1 LSCIKSICKRVITFS
16 ILLCKLFVW
25 QSLSSKPIPSQHQ
38 AFLFPPSL
46 DSKIAA
52 NHPVRVVNDVI
63 DKLDIDIILRKYKG
77 GGTTS
82 YHPRMLLKVLV
93 YGYLNNIYSSCR
105 IAASVKENIHFRWLA
120 GSCQ

>member
-1 LSCIKSICKRVITFS
+1 VQTLCIAKP
-16 ILLCKLFVW
+16 LF
-25 QSLSSKPIPSQHQ
+25 KAYPQHQ

-105 IAASVKENIHFRWLA
+105 IAGKNEIISLILLPLINWNITLLKTSIVARLVIP
-120 GSCQ
+120 